1 MVHFLDHIVDP
12 KNDPFFIKYRL
23 YSMIKCFSFT
33 RIAWENY
40 NLLILLG
47 LFSKNPAAKRRDTQE
62 SQDRAALNTR
72 GPCVCHSIRWNV
84 VDDPHRRYDV

>member
-23 YSMIKCFSFT
+23 DSMIKCFSFPH
-33 RIAWENY
+33 IEWENY

-47 LFSKNPAAKRRDTQE
+47 LFSNKSCRQT
-62 SQDRAALNTR
+62 
-72 GPCVCHSIRWNV
+72 
-84 VDDPHRRYDV
+84 